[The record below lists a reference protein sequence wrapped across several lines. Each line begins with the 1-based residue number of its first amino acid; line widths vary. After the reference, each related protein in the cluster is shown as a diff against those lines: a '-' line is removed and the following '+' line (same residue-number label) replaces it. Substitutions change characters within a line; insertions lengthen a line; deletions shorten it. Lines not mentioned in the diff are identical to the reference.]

1 MYDNS
6 LLLKDAGAVT
16 ESGVGTVGGVARILD
31 VGEGLAEGEM
41 VVDVTAIE
49 IASNDELYSIAL
61 QGSDVADFTTGSPKV
76 EELAC
81 LNLGANEVLSG
92 NQDSATGRYVVPF
105 SNLKLET
112 YFPYLRL
119 YSTCA
124 GSVATGINF
133 SAFLR

>member
-1 MYDNS
+1 MYDSS
-6 LLLKDAGAVT
+6 LILKDAGLVAA
-16 ESGVGTVGGVARILD
+16 SAAGTVGGVAQILD
-31 VGEGLAEGEM
+31 VGEGRIDGEM

-76 EELAC
+76 EELAV

-105 SNLKLET
+105 SNLKLEA